1 MTTEKKNPFHF
12 QAIVHPI
19 PNGEPNG
26 VEVLKIIALN
36 EDGSLSEKFSKME
49 RQLMIH
55 VLISEIYRQCC
66 ETKKESFTEYFK
78 TFDNR
83 YYEKALWLIDGTS
96 TTDFSKVDIKSIK
109 MMEYLGDEESSPVV
123 NNVVR
128 FTKNSKDVSPN
139 LKHLA
144 ERINALS
151 TRNKTIVCLALLFHH
166 AAYRND
172 ALASDPRH
180 RMELLD
186 CEKIA
191 RLIDVDPE
199 AIAFI
204 PVDRGLECFT
214 KTLRISMKSYNID
227 IYDNGFFG
235 IKICCRIPGFSLFEI
250 SLVYA
255 EFELIENL
263 LEWITPILNNPEAYE
278 ELLSCEWRIYSLY

>member
-1 MTTEKKNPFHF
+1 MTTEKKNSFHF

-36 EDGSLSEKFSKME
+36 EDGSMSEKFSKME
-49 RQLMIH
+49 KQLMIH

-123 NNVVR
+123 NNVVK
-128 FTKNSKDVSPN
+128 FTRNPKDASPN

-151 TRNKTIVCLALLFHH
+151 TRNKTIVCLALLFYH
-166 AAYRND
+166 AAHLND
-172 ALASDPRH
+172 VLVSDPRH
-180 RMELLD
+180 RMELMD

-191 RLIDVDPE
+191 RLIDIDPE
-199 AIAFI
+199 DIAFI
-204 PVDRGLECFT
+204 PAEHELVNL
-214 KTLRISMKSYNID
+214 KTVLRSSMESYNID
-227 IYDNGFFG
+227 IYDKAGFLD
-235 IKICCRIPGFSLFEI
+235 IKYLHDNSFDIFHT
-250 SLVYA
+250 
-255 EFELIENL
+255 ELELTENL
-263 LEWITPILNNPEAYE
+263 LAWITPILDNPEAYE

>member
-1 MTTEKKNPFHF
+1 MTTEKKSSFHF

-36 EDGSLSEKFSKME
+36 EDGSMSEKFSKME
-49 RQLMIH
+49 KQLMIH

-123 NNVVR
+123 NNVVK
-128 FTKNSKDVSPN
+128 FTRNPKDVSPN

-151 TRNKTIVCLALLFHH
+151 TRNKTIVCLALLFYH
-166 AAYRND
+166 AAHLND
-172 ALASDPRH
+172 VLISDPKH
-180 RMELLD
+180 RMELMD

-191 RLIDVDPE
+191 RLIDIDPE
-199 AIAFI
+199 DIAFI
-204 PVDRGLECFT
+204 PADHELVNL
-214 KTLRISMKSYNID
+214 KTVLRSSMESYNID
-227 IYDNGFFG
+227 IYDKAGFLD
-235 IKICCRIPGFSLFEI
+235 IKDMHDDSFDVFHT
-250 SLVYA
+250 
-255 EFELIENL
+255 EFELTENL
-263 LEWITPILNNPEAYE
+263 LEWITPILENPEAYE

>member
-1 MTTEKKNPFHF
+1 MTTEKKNSFHF

-36 EDGSLSEKFSKME
+36 EDGSMSEKFSKME
-49 RQLMIH
+49 KQLMIH

-109 MMEYLGDEESSPVV
+109 MVEYLGDDSSSPVV
-123 NNVVR
+123 NNVVK
-128 FTKNSKDVSPN
+128 FTRNPKDVSPN

-151 TRNKTIVCLALLFHH
+151 TRNKTIVCLALLFYH
-166 AAYRND
+166 AAHLND
-172 ALASDPRH
+172 VLVSDPKH
-180 RMELLD
+180 RMELMD

-191 RLIDVDPE
+191 RLIDIDPE
-199 AIAFI
+199 DIAFI
-204 PVDRGLECFT
+204 PAEHELVNL
-214 KTLRISMKSYNID
+214 KTVLRSSMESYNID
-227 IYDNGFFG
+227 IYDKAGFLD
-235 IKICCRIPGFSLFEI
+235 IKNMHDDSFDVFHT
-250 SLVYA
+250 
-255 EFELIENL
+255 EFELTENL
-263 LEWITPILNNPEAYE
+263 LEWITPILENPEAYE

>member
-1 MTTEKKNPFHF
+1 MTTEKKNSFHF

-36 EDGSLSEKFSKME
+36 EDGSMSEKFSKME
-49 RQLMIH
+49 KQLMIH

-123 NNVVR
+123 NNVVK
-128 FTKNSKDVSPN
+128 FTRNPKDVSPN

-144 ERINALS
+144 ERINSLS
-151 TRNKTIVCLALLFHH
+151 TRNKTIVCLALLFYH
-166 AAYRND
+166 AAHLND
-172 ALASDPRH
+172 VLVSDPKH
-180 RMELLD
+180 RMELMD

-191 RLIDVDPE
+191 RLIDIDPE
-199 AIAFI
+199 DIAFI
-204 PVDRGLECFT
+204 PAEHELVNL
-214 KTLRISMKSYNID
+214 KTVLRSSMESYNID
-227 IYDNGFFG
+227 IYDKAGFLD
-235 IKICCRIPGFSLFEI
+235 IKTMHDDSFNVFHT
-250 SLVYA
+250 
-255 EFELIENL
+255 EFELTENL
-263 LEWITPILNNPEAYE
+263 LEWITPILENPEAYE

>member
-1 MTTEKKNPFHF
+1 MTTEKKNSFHF

-49 RQLMIH
+49 KQLMIH

-96 TTDFSKVDIKSIK
+96 ATDFSKVDIKSIK

-123 NNVVR
+123 NNVVSFPR
-128 FTKNSKDVSPN
+128 NSKYVSPN
-139 LKHLA
+139 LEHFA

-151 TRNKTIVCLALLFHH
+151 TRNKTIVCLALLFYH
-166 AAYRND
+166 AAYIND
-172 ALASDPRH
+172 VLASDPKH

-191 RLIDVDPE
+191 RLIDIDPE
-199 AIAFI
+199 DIAFI
-204 PVDRGLECFT
+204 PANHELVNL
-214 KTLRISMKSYNID
+214 KTVLRSSMETYNID
-227 IYDNGFFG
+227 ICDKAGFLD
-235 IKICCRIPGFSLFEI
+235 IKCLHDDSFDIFHT
-250 SLVYA
+250 
-255 EFELIENL
+255 ELELTENL
-263 LEWITPILNNPEAYE
+263 LEWITPILDNPEAYE

>member
-1 MTTEKKNPFHF
+1 MTTEKKNSFHF

-36 EDGSLSEKFSKME
+36 EDGSMSEKFSKME
-49 RQLMIH
+49 KQLMIH

-109 MMEYLGDEESSPVV
+109 MMEYLGDDSSSPVV
-123 NNVVR
+123 NNVVK
-128 FTKNSKDVSPN
+128 FTRNPKDVSPN

-151 TRNKTIVCLALLFHH
+151 TRNKTIVCLALLFYH
-166 AAYRND
+166 AAHLND
-172 ALASDPRH
+172 VLISDPKH
-180 RMELLD
+180 RMELMD

-191 RLIDVDPE
+191 RLIDIDPE
-199 AIAFI
+199 DIAFI
-204 PVDRGLECFT
+204 PAEHELVNL
-214 KTLRISMKSYNID
+214 KTVLRSSMESYNID
-227 IYDNGFFG
+227 IYDKAGFLD
-235 IKICCRIPGFSLFEI
+235 IKYLHGDRFDIFHT
-250 SLVYA
+250 
-255 EFELIENL
+255 EFELTENL
-263 LEWITPILNNPEAYE
+263 LEWITPILENPEAYE